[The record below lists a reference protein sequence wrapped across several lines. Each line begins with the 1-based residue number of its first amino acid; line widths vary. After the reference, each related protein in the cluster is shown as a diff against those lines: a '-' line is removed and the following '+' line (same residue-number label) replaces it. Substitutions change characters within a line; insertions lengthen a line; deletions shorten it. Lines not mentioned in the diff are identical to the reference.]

1 MSCCARATE
10 QLEKMLPWTPELFY
24 AQYAFWTS
32 LRPISPT
39 LLGSIEMT
47 DNKTQM
53 ALKYIFLVKLFEISG
68 HITDKVWQHR
78 THNSPLLK
86 AEKDTTGPGCWARLL
101 RRSGYFVRKG
111 RENMN
116 SSRG

>member
-1 MSCCARATE
+1 M
-10 QLEKMLPWTPELFY
+10 
-24 AQYAFWTS
+24 AF
-32 LRPISPT
+32 
-39 LLGSIEMT
+39 
-47 DNKTQM
+47 DN
-53 ALKYIFLVKLFEISG
+53 IFRVKLFEISG
-68 HITDKVWQHR
+68 HITDKVSQHR

-86 AEKDTTGPGCWARLL
+86 AEKDTTGPECWARLL